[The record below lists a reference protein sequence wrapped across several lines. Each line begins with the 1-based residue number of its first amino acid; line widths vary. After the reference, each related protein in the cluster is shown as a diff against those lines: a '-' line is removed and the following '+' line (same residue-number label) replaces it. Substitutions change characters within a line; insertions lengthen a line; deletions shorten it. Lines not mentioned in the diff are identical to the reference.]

1 MQEEAMAESIS
12 EEVMVGP
19 ARQLASGDHPSEPTR
34 VLLERPQV
42 RVVLIDLQAGQEL
55 PPHRPDS
62 DLVLAVLD
70 GMGQLL
76 AGEDLRPVRA
86 GDLAVV
92 RAGVPRGLRC
102 LEGRLVALGVV
113 TPPPGSEDHRPFED
127 GSGWPEEPE
136 VEDPVRVIHE
146 EHVHLLEGIAEL
158 SRLAQAAPV
167 LEARELGAALAAT
180 VGFLRTE
187 LLPHARGEELL
198 VYPAVELLL
207 RAGGGAT
214 SSMALDH
221 RRIQE
226 LTEDLARTAEVP
238 AAALDRAAAQRQLR
252 ALSAVVTLHFDKEE
266 EDYLPRLRQLG
277 SQERGA
283 LVAALRG
290 EAGVPDAG

>member
-1 MQEEAMAESIS
+1 MKEEAMAESVS
-12 EEVMVGP
+12 EDVLVGS
-19 ARQLASGDHPSEPTR
+19 AGQLAIDVRASGPTHT
-34 VLLERPQV
+34 LLERPQM
-42 RVVLIDLQAGQEL
+42 RVLLIDLQAGQEL

-76 AGEDLRPVRA
+76 AGEELRPVRA

-113 TPPPGSEDHRPFED
+113 TPPPGAGDHLPLDD
-127 GSGWPEEPE
+127 GASWPKEPE

-146 EHVHLLEGIAEL
+146 EHLHLLEGIAEL
-158 SRLAQAAPV
+158 SQLAQAAPV
-167 LEARELGAALAAT
+167 LEVGELRAELRAT
-180 VGFLRTE
+180 VGFLMTD
-187 LLPHARGEELL
+187 LLPHARAEELL
-198 VYPAVELLL
+198 VYPAVERVL

-221 RRIQE
+221 RRIAE
-226 LTEDLARTAEVP
+226 LTADLESTAEIP
-238 AAALDRAAAQRQLR
+238 AGALDWAVAQRLLQSI
-252 ALSAVVTLHFDKEE
+252 SAVVSLHFDKEE